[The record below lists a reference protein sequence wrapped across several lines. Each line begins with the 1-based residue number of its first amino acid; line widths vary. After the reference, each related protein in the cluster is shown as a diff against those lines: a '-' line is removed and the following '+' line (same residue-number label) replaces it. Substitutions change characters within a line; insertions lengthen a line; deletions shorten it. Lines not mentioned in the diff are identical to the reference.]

1 MVVAGF
7 EHEFAQ
13 IPESHRSGVELL
25 LRQRLGDANHLGEAR
40 TRAATSSIASAWT
53 FSVTGRLT
61 SRAVDIELALGLV
74 IILAH
79 PLTSFWFSSLQIQ
92 L

>member
-25 LRQRLGDANHLGEAR
+25 LRQRLV
-40 TRAATSSIASAWT
+40 TQTSSGKLVPSSDVIDSLGLA

-61 SRAVDIELALGLV
+61 SRASHQLKRDGD
-74 IILAH
+74 
-79 PLTSFWFSSLQIQ
+79 QIA
-92 L
+92 